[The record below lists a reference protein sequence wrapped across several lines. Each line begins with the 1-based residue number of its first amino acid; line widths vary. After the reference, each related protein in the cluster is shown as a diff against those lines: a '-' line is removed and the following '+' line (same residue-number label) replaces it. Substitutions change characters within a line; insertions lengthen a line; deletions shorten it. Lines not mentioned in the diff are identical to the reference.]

1 MREGVMKA
9 LDQVRIDKPDG
20 LVIFGDGKNF
30 SAGADIAEFSK
41 GKHLIRPGLTDVI
54 AALDDVDRPVLACI
68 NGVAL
73 GGGLEVALSCHWR
86 YASPTALVG
95 LPEVHLGILPGGG
108 GTQRLPRLIGV
119 EKALELM
126 VSGRNVSAAE
136 ALKLGILDGV
146 ATKPFANHDE
156 LIDAADEFI
165 KSERVRST
173 PIRDRKVSSRIITGI
188 PADALDKMEASVK
201 ANSRGFSAPINI
213 AKAARAAV
221 EVPTFE
227 GGLARER
234 ELFTELSKGSQASA
248 MQYQFFAERSTS
260 NPPAVPDSSKV
271 PQVSSVGIIGGGT
284 MGAGIAMCFAEAGLS
299 VTLVETSAETAV
311 ACRNRI
317 EKVYKASSAY
327 KSGKM
332 TDDSVNKL
340 LGMITFSSDMQ
351 SLNNAD
357 MVIEAVFENMNT
369 KKEIFTK
376 LDRICKPGAILA
388 TNTSYLDIDEIASV
402 TSRIQNVIGT
412 HFFSP
417 ANVMKLL
424 EVIRGS
430 QTSLEVISACMQIGK
445 KIKKQPVLS
454 GNCFGFIGNRMLE
467 FYGKEALFLIE
478 EGATPAQVDRVLKTN
493 VGMAMGFFE
502 MSDLAGN
509 DVGWRLRQGFNLI
522 GENASGRLPH
532 LRYSC
537 LSDKLCERGWF
548 GQKTSRGWYLY
559 DPAAPRKPLENP
571 DTLQLIRDHRSTM
584 GTTERQVSDQEVV
597 ERTLYAMVNEGYRIL
612 EEGIAAGPA
621 DIDVVYVYGYGFPRY
636 RGGPMWWAEQEV
648 GLEKVLEALNR
659 YSEKYPKQPYLKPTQ
674 LLVDAVQSKRS
685 IQQTLNQLRGAKK

>member
-1 MREGVMKA
+1 
-9 LDQVRIDKPDG
+9 
-20 LVIFGDGKNF
+20 
-30 SAGADIAEFSK
+30 
-41 GKHLIRPGLTDVI
+41 
-54 AALDDVDRPVLACI
+54 
-68 NGVAL
+68 
-73 GGGLEVALSCHWR
+73 
-86 YASPTALVG
+86 
-95 LPEVHLGILPGGG
+95 
-108 GTQRLPRLIGV
+108 
-119 EKALELM
+119 
-126 VSGRNVSAAE
+126 
-136 ALKLGILDGV
+136 
-146 ATKPFANHDE
+146 
-156 LIDAADEFI
+156 
-165 KSERVRST
+165 
-173 PIRDRKVSSRIITGI
+173 
-188 PADALDKMEASVK
+188 MEASVK

-412 HFFSP
+412 R
-417 ANVMKLL
+417 KLL
-424 EVIRGS
+424 HNIFLFINLLSLSPLLYLSLLVYPFGYLLLIRFLLPGECHEAAGS
-430 QTSLEVISACMQIGK
+430 YQ
-445 KIKKQPVLS
+445 
-454 GNCFGFIGNRMLE
+454 
-467 FYGKEALFLIE
+467 
-478 EGATPAQVDRVLKTN
+478 
-493 VGMAMGFFE
+493 
-502 MSDLAGN
+502 
-509 DVGWRLRQGFNLI
+509 
-522 GENASGRLPH
+522 RLPNIP
-532 LRYSC
+532 
-537 LSDKLCERGWF
+537 RGYF
-548 GQKTSRGWYLY
+548 SMH
-559 DPAAPRKPLENP
+559 ANRKEN
-571 DTLQLIRDHRSTM
+571 
-584 GTTERQVSDQEVV
+584 
-597 ERTLYAMVNEGYRIL
+597 
-612 EEGIAAGPA
+612 
-621 DIDVVYVYGYGFPRY
+621 
-636 RGGPMWWAEQEV
+636 
-648 GLEKVLEALNR
+648 
-659 YSEKYPKQPYLKPTQ
+659 
-674 LLVDAVQSKRS
+674 
-685 IQQTLNQLRGAKK
+685 